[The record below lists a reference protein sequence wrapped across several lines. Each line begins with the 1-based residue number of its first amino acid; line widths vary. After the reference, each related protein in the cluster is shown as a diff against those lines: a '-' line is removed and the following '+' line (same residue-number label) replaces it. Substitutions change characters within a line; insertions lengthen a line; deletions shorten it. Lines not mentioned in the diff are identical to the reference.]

1 MVCYG
6 TAARLK
12 HWHRYKSE
20 WVLFIAPDI
29 LLLSYSELVLPNRCV
44 RVGET
49 SMSEAGF
56 EPAFP
61 ASERPQTH
69 VLDRAATGIFWHD
82 GTTVIRYT
90 V

>member
-1 MVCYG
+1 MG
-6 TAARLK
+6 FNSAFKGL
-12 HWHRYKSE
+12 
-20 WVLFIAPDI
+20 IAPDI

-90 V
+90 I